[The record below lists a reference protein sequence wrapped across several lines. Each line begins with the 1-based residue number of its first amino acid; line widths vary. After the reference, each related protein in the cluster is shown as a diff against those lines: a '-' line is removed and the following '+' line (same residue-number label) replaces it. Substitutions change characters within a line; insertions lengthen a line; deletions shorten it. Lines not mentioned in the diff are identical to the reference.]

1 MAAIRRQVGPD
12 FIGATAKRP
21 GPGPVPQ
28 VAGADYLGVGACFPS
43 PTKPNAKGITREALA
58 DICAAVSLPV
68 VAIGGITLQ
77 NARQLQ
83 GVGMAGLAVI
93 SALFAAPDITTAARD
108 LLALS
113 RHLSEGG
120 GAMKTA
126 LTIARSDSSGGAG
139 IQADLKTMTLNGV
152 YAMSVLTALT
162 AQNTLGVTGI
172 LPVPP
177 AFLVQ
182 QMDAVFSDIPPDAVK
197 IGMVASAPLIEAI
210 GSGCGSTAPSTSSW
224 TPLWSPPA
232 APACWTGAET
242 TLTPSLPLA

>member
-1 MAAIRRQVGPD
+1 
-12 FIGATAKRP
+12 
-21 GPGPVPQ
+21 
-28 VAGADYLGVGACFPS
+28 
-43 PTKPNAKGITREALA
+43 
-58 DICAAVSLPV
+58 
-68 VAIGGITLQ
+68 
-77 NARQLQ
+77 
-83 GVGMAGLAVI
+83 
-93 SALFAAPDITTAARD
+93 
-108 LLALS
+108 
-113 RHLSEGG
+113 
-120 GAMKTA
+120 MKTA
-126 LTIARSDSSGGAG
+126 LTIAGSDSSGGAG

-197 IGMVASAPLIEAI
+197 IGMVASAPSSRPS

-232 APACWTGAET
+232 APACWTGGRR
-242 TLTPSLPLA
+242 PP